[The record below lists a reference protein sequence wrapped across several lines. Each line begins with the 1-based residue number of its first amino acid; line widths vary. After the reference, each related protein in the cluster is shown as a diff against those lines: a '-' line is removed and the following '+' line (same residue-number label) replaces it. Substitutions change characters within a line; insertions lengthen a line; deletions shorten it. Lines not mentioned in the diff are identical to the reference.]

1 MENLPQGLVS
11 TSTQLPSGLDD
22 TAPIDVDDIVKLW
35 KVYSTNPAV
44 HEGDVGHRLAH
55 FFWRIWGNERI
66 RCSLNGTSLARLF
79 MRIAEHT
86 PSASLTPSTKKE
98 HRPQKPEPS
107 RKLSDNASQTPLQ
120 PILKK
125 PSLTHT
131 RSESPKTTRLLL
143 TGEGGSS
150 VTRKPSS
157 NAPTPVLQAQP
168 ETTRGKKT
176 YVASTKAKAKSSK
189 RRPVIMRRKSS
200 QASSGTNTRNHS
212 PSRAPTP
219 LTVGASDQ
227 FMELEDGEPEVDAP
241 GTESTDSVDL
251 MLTDVKEKVAPT
263 VAPVDPADLEKP
275 VQLPDSFLVDLKDI
289 LQKKSPS
296 QSAKSSP
303 PKYGFISRIDDYTHY
318 DARFFKSENYEQPS
332 SASLV
337 DKDFRTRFTERK
349 RQEEELIASSL
360 TTGDASMP
368 INASGGE
375 SMESISPTSQGTS
388 MATSSGIPIRTP
400 SQNGSMF
407 SPSGRRTSDGMSIV
421 TPSSKGRSQLSFLL
435 EKSRLEEAMGGRD
448 R

>member
-11 TSTQLPSGLDD
+11 TTTRLPSGLDD
-22 TAPIDVDDIVKLW
+22 TAPVDVDDLVKLW
-35 KVYSTNPAV
+35 KVYSTNPSV
-44 HEGDVGHRLAH
+44 HQGDVGHRLAH
-55 FFWRIWGNERI
+55 FFWRVWGNERI
-66 RCSLNGTSLARLF
+66 RESLNGTSLARLF

-86 PSASLTPSTKKE
+86 PAVSLTPSTKKE
-98 HRPQKPEPS
+98 PRPPKAPEPT

-143 TGEGGSS
+143 AGEGGSS
-150 VTRKPSS
+150 VTRKPS

-168 ETTRGKKT
+168 DTIKSQKKT
-176 YVASTKAKAKSSK
+176 YVAPTKAKSSK

-212 PSRAPTP
+212 PTRAPSP
-219 LTVGASDQ
+219 LTVESSAHL
-227 FMELEDGEPEVDAP
+227 MELEDGEPDVDPPA
-241 GTESTDSVDL
+241 
-251 MLTDVKEKVAPT
+251 KVVPT

-275 VQLPDSFLVDLKDI
+275 VQLPESFLADLKDI

-349 RQEEELIASSL
+349 RQEEELLASSL
-360 TTGDASMP
+360 TTGDSSMP
-368 INASGGE
+368 INESGGE
-375 SMESISPTSQGTS
+375 SIKSISPNSQGTS
-388 MATSSGIPIRTP
+388 TATSSGIPIRTP
-400 SQNGSMF
+400 SQNGTMF
-407 SPSGRRTSDGMSIV
+407 STSGRRTSDGMSIV
-421 TPSSKGRSQLSFLL
+421 TPSFKGRSQLSFLL
-435 EKSRLEEAMGGRD
+435 EKSRLEEAMGGD
-448 R
+448 RKV